1 MSALIEQLKRFNRK
15 ERFFLVGLALDKPD
29 FALGDGFRSSLEH
42 LLPVSIPADAFV
54 AMDYHLEWLF
64 AAVRGAQVGQRY
76 SNADEFV
83 KGNQE
88 DIDLLVAF
96 DEGKKAHLILL
107 EAKGD
112 TAWSNKQMQSKVD
125 RLTAVFNGADSER
138 VEPHFV
144 FVSRRPPQHLKTG
157 GWPPW
162 IDVHNHLEMRVSGD
176 LKVTRCDV
184 EGNSNKGGEYWMI
197 EQL

>member
-1 MSALIEQLKRFNRK
+1 
-15 ERFFLVGLALDKPD
+15 
-29 FALGDGFRSSLEH
+29 
-42 LLPVSIPADAFV
+42 
-54 AMDYHLEWLF
+54 MDYHLEWLF

-144 FVSRRPPQHLKTG
+144 FVSRRPPSIEDRMA
-157 GWPPW
+157 PW
-162 IDVHNHLEMRVSGD
+162 IDVHNHLRCAYRED

-184 EGNSNKGGEYWMI
+184 EGNSEQRWRYWMI